1 MPLAAWI
8 ALTVVLWR
16 KANPYS
22 VSPFFTLIVV
32 LAGLGLLATL
42 GFDLDLDLEEAT
54 YFGLDLVLAVD
65 FVLAG
70 LESRGSVVPRKTE
83 GGLSLV
89 RSTTSPESSP
99 RAHASI

>member
-22 VSPFFTLIVV
+22 VSPFLTVIVV
-32 LAGLGLLATL
+32 LTGLGLLATL
-42 GFDLDLDLEEAT
+42 GFDLDLEEAT
-54 YFGLDLVLAVD
+54 DFGLDLLLAVD
-65 FVLAG
+65 FFLAG
-70 LESRGSVVPRKTE
+70 SESRGSVVPRKTE
-83 GGLSLV
+83 GGLSFV

-99 RAHASI
+99 RAHSSI